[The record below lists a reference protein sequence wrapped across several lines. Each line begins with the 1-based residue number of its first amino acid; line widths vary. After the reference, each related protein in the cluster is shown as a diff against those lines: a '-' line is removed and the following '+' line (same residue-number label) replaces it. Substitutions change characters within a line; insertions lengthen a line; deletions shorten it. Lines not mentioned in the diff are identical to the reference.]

1 MVDRD
6 VKIRSYIMD
15 SLIARSGKTLSPELI
30 GEIAGELQERIL
42 EVIEVPLAQIEGY
55 EHL

>member
-30 GEIAGELQERIL
+30 GEIASELQERIV